1 MTKKELRVMV
11 RKRVKKGDILGDD
24 EGDGPTNGDNHP
36 SQRRLWY
43 TRPNLLP
50 VRIMESESKGTR
62 RETPT
67 GVESS

>member
-1 MTKKELRVMV
+1 MTKKGLRVTV
-11 RKRVKKGDILGDD
+11 QKRVKKGDILGDD
-24 EGDGPTNGDNHP
+24 EGDEPTNDDNHP

-50 VRIMESESKGTR
+50 VRMEPESKGTR

-67 GVESS
+67 GVETS